1 MGVGAPEAAPEAGK
15 AGCEERP
22 ERSGAM
28 VEFGNLGSVV
38 LLGREKTSYV
48 EFL

>member
-1 MGVGAPEAAPEAGK
+1 MVDFVKWVVSRKRLAIA
-15 AGCEERP
+15 
-22 ERSGAM
+22 RSSVAM
-28 VEFGNLGSVV
+28 VDFVNLGSVV